1 MHESETSKQLD
12 GKQEAPSDSELKSWV
27 VEAACGNR
35 VYQRRIYEYLAP
47 RIYSV
52 VRRIVGEGDAD
63 DVMQDFVIQLF
74 SKLDQFRFE
83 SSLETWSHRMAVNQ
97 ALQHLRKSR
106 RESERV
112 RKMAD
117 EAKSETK
124 QDESASQEEA
134 ELLSAAMENI
144 SGEQR
149 AILHMKE
156 VDGLGYQAIANVL
169 GIPEGTVGSRL
180 NKARKD
186 LRTSLLSLGWEV

>member
-12 GKQEAPSDSELKSWV
+12 GKQEAPSDSELQYWV
-27 VEAACGNR
+27 AEAARGKR

-47 RIYSV
+47 RIYGV
-52 VRRIVGEGDAD
+52 VRRIVGEVDAD
-63 DVMQDFVIQLF
+63 DVMQDFVIHLF
-74 SKLDQFRFE
+74 SKLNQFRFE
-83 SSLETWSHRMAVNQ
+83 SSLETWAHRMAVNQ
-97 ALQHLRKSR
+97 ALQQLRKKR

-112 RKMAD
+112 QKMAD
-117 EAKSETK
+117 EVTFEAK
-124 QDESASQEEA
+124 QPANVAHEEA
-134 ELLSAAMENI
+134 EILSAAMQKI

-149 AILHMKE
+149 ALLHMKE
-156 VDGLGYQAIANVL
+156 VDGMGYEAIANVL